1 MIKFGGHDE
10 VQGEGNDG
18 VLTKG
23 SSMAETEGLVRDLRE
38 GDDAAKTDAARALWS
53 LAGGT
58 ANKAAI
64 AEAGGIPPLIEL
76 LRDGLPRER
85 DARFWAVR
93 ALVSLAYN
101 DANKVLIAEAGGIP
115 PLVELLR
122 DESADAKEA
131 AAWVLG
137 NFARDN
143 AANAVAI
150 AAAVGFDAVVELA
163 RRGSVTVDDR
173 SVVEHAGVPAK
184 RKAARILLRKCLPR
198 AIPDEI
204 AAATAAFL

>member
-1 MIKFGGHDE
+1 M
-10 VQGEGNDG
+10 
-18 VLTKG
+18 
-23 SSMAETEGLVRDLRE
+23 
-38 GDDAAKTDAARALWS
+38 
-53 LAGGT
+53 
-58 ANKAAI
+58 
-64 AEAGGIPPLIEL
+64 
-76 LRDGLPRER
+76 
-85 DARFWAVR
+85 
-93 ALVSLAYN
+93 
-101 DANKVLIAEAGGIP
+101 IAEAGGIP
-115 PLVELLR
+115 PLVKLLR
-122 DESADAKEA
+122 NGSADLNF

>member
-1 MIKFGGHDE
+1 
-10 VQGEGNDG
+10 
-18 VLTKG
+18 
-23 SSMAETEGLVRDLRE
+23 MAEIEGLVRDLRE
-38 GDDAAKTDAARALWS
+38 GDDAAKTAAARTLRD
-53 LAGGT
+53 LAWDND
-58 ANKAAI
+58 ANEVLI
-64 AEAGGIPPLIEL
+64 AEAGGIAPLVEL
-76 LRDGLPRER
+76 VHDGSAEAKVQAAQALRN
-85 DARFWAVR
+85 
-93 ALVSLAYN
+93 LAFN

-115 PLVELLR
+115 PLVKLLR
-122 DESADAKEA
+122 NGSADLNF